1 MGEVTEMTA
10 TALVSSYLISGLFY
24 FTLMR
29 RSVSNDGVDDMLD
42 AMLSPRPD
50 ARSLSALAVFTF
62 FLFFWPAFFIG
73 AWIYEH
79 LFRGR

>member
-1 MGEVTEMTA
+1 MNS
-10 TALVSSYLISGLFY
+10 ALLASAYLLSGLLYFTWMRKSVSS
-24 FTLMR
+24 
-29 RSVSNDGVDDMLD
+29 DGVDDMLD

-62 FLFFWPAFFIG
+62 FLLSWPGFLVG
-73 AWIYEH
+73 AWIYEY